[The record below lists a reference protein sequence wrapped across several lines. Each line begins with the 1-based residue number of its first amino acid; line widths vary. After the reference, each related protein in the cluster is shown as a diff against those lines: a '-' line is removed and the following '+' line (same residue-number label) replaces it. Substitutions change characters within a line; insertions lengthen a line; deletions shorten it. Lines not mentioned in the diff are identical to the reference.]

1 MRRALVVALGGALLG
16 ILGWWAGSGLEL
28 RRVEPGRSI
37 TSAMRDAPTG
47 AVIELLPGNHAPFE
61 VDRPVTVVARP
72 GAVVRGPVVVRSDD
86 VRLVGLRVVGGD
98 DGIRVHGVD
107 GVTIEH
113 VTVWGAELH
122 GIEVADASVTLRN
135 CVIGGLG
142 SPYGQGFEVRNA
154 NGRPRTVVERCTVS
168 SGQEG
173 LVAHVSRVE
182 FRDNRVSG
190 TTLRAIVVTEMSEGL
205 MEGNEVTDAAGV
217 GLYCGDMSHCE
228 LQRNVVQAIAAAPSA
243 GASHAGYGA
252 VAFYHSTVRLRDN
265 HFEDIAAGEP
275 LRLAMDSR
283 ETGNF
288 PMSIWP
294 QGWRGL
300 VPGLWISALSL
311 LALGSV
317 RFAVTPWFRRR
328 RRRSAGG
335 PTLSR
340 QAVAVILVAF
350 AVQSFHMLEHWVQV
364 YQVYVIDGEN
374 RKGLLGAL
382 VDTEWVH
389 FTYNAAVLAFLVSV
403 WVLARRSRG
412 NLAGRLARAAPYLL
426 AALLI
431 QSYHLVEHV
440 AKIVQ
445 HLNTGVDPAP
455 GLFGGAV
462 GLVWFHYGINL
473 AVYAGMAVPVAALA
487 AWFLATRP
495 TGGWKRAGTQT
506 VVAGGS

>member
-1 MRRALVVALGGALLG
+1 
-16 ILGWWAGSGLEL
+16 
-28 RRVEPGRSI
+28 
-37 TSAMRDAPTG
+37 
-47 AVIELLPGNHAPFE
+47 
-61 VDRPVTVVARP
+61 
-72 GAVVRGPVVVRSDD
+72 
-86 VRLVGLRVVGGD
+86 
-98 DGIRVHGVD
+98 
-107 GVTIEH
+107 
-113 VTVWGAELH
+113 
-122 GIEVADASVTLRN
+122 
-135 CVIGGLG
+135 
-142 SPYGQGFEVRNA
+142 
-154 NGRPRTVVERCTVS
+154 
-168 SGQEG
+168 
-173 LVAHVSRVE
+173 
-182 FRDNRVSG
+182 
-190 TTLRAIVVTEMSEGL
+190 VTEMSEGL